1 MAGEILFE
9 IIDDKIALITLN
21 RIASLNSLNGSL
33 VQEFNKVLDE
43 CANNKKIRCVILTG
57 AGKGFCAGGDLSYL
71 ESLQEETQISSFIA
85 DVGLLAEKIYHLPK
99 PVIAMVNG
107 VAAGAGFNLVL
118 ACDLIYATDTARFSQ
133 SFAKVGL
140 IPDCGGLYF
149 LQKQIGPYKAK
160 QLMFTAELID
170 CEQGYKLGFINKI
183 CEAEFLYR
191 ETLEL
196 AEKLSNGAPLAL
208 GLIKKY
214 LNEDNKTLEQTLEV
228 EKEQQTICLKT
239 ADFSEGVLAFK
250 EKREPIFIGK

>member
-1 MAGEILFE
+1 MFFKAGEILFE

-118 ACDLIYATDTARFSQ
+118 ACD
-133 SFAKVGL
+133 
-140 IPDCGGLYF
+140 
-149 LQKQIGPYKAK
+149 
-160 QLMFTAELID
+160 
-170 CEQGYKLGFINKI
+170 
-183 CEAEFLYR
+183 
-191 ETLEL
+191 
-196 AEKLSNGAPLAL
+196 
-208 GLIKKY
+208 
-214 LNEDNKTLEQTLEV
+214 
-228 EKEQQTICLKT
+228 
-239 ADFSEGVLAFK
+239 
-250 EKREPIFIGK
+250 